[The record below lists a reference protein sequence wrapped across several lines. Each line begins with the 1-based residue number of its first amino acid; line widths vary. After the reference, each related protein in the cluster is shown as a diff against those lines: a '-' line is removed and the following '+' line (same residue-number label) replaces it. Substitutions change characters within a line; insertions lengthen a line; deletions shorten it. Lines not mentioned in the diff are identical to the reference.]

1 MVVRTI
7 LSLLIEDILK
17 GGSNLHHKFGD
28 FNTLP
33 KSSHNSKF
41 TTKKSEIV
49 ATRHPIKVLP
59 ILKWFISIKV
69 VVIVF
74 SLHVNFFS
82 SMSYGCPEIKFGPL
96 VNE

>member
-59 ILKWFISIKV
+59 ILKWFLSRKI

-74 SLHVNFFS
+74 NLHDNFFS
-82 SMSYGCPEIKFGPL
+82 SMSYGCPEINFGPL
-96 VNE
+96 VNG